1 MFHRHLNNLHVST
14 QWMLLDLQADQS
26 KLVAM
31 VTSLAEENAKLRKE
45 LADVSTQ
52 VAQMAKEVSEVEAK
66 VDLKAEILLEDVNFS
81 LVTAADDVVD
91 RVDRNAE
98 ARDRDSMFAERVK
111 KAKRELDSG
120 LGLPE
125 ATSTPKKF

>member
-14 QWMLLDLQADQS
+14 QWMLMDLQADQRN
-26 KLVAM
+26 LVEM
-31 VTSLAEENAKLRKE
+31 VTGLVEENAKLRKE
-45 LADVSTQ
+45 LAGVSIK
-52 VAQMAKEVSEVEAK
+52 VAQMAKEVSEVESK

-98 ARDRDSMFAERVK
+98 ARERDSMFAERVK
-111 KAKRELDSG
+111 KATRELDSG

-125 ATSTPKKF
+125 AASTPKKM